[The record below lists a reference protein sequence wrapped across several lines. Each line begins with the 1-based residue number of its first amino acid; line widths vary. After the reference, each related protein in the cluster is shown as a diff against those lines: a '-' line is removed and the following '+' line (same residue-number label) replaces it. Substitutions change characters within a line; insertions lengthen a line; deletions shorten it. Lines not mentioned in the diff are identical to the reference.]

1 MNIFRRVD
9 SERLLALAANRSRAA
24 RSELSAS
31 VVDLFLPAEDRLT
44 DQQRALMSDVL
55 GKLIGGVEVEMRQH
69 LIDALLRSRMEMPD
83 LEAMLANSRLE
94 VARPIL
100 ERSSVIRDL
109 DLIAIV
115 IQRAEEHRMTLA
127 LRQHADRPEGE
138 DGAVAAAPAPDVLD
152 QLLNNADSVIARRAM
167 EYLVAES
174 KRFDQFQEPLLTRN
188 DLPADVAYRLYWWVS
203 AAMRMYVLTHY
214 RLEPA
219 ELDPLIQ
226 MAARRGLA
234 HHEEGHTAQA
244 RALRLAARM
253 VELGELSDDF
263 LLQSLRQ
270 ARFTL
275 FTASLSARAGISFM
289 TAWKIITDRSYESFI
304 VLNRAMDVHREVAAA
319 LVLIMDG
326 LQNRGKNRPNSLLP
340 ELLRLYDELDHERA
354 AKVLRFWQMDSHFQE
369 AVEDMQP
376 PAPAMLPSL

>member
-24 RSELSAS
+24 RTELSAS
-31 VVDLFLPAEDRLT
+31 VIDLFLPAEDRLT
-44 DQQRALMSDVL
+44 DQQRALMNDVL

-83 LEAMLANSRLE
+83 LEALLANDRLE

-109 DLIAIV
+109 DLISV
-115 IQRAEEHRMTLA
+115 VMQRAEEHRMALA
-127 LRQHADRPEGE
+127 LRQEF
-138 DGAVAAAPAPDVLD
+138 AAPPALERHSRPAQDQDILE
-152 QLLNNADSVIARRAM
+152 QLLANPDSIIARRAM

-174 KRFDQFQEPLLTRN
+174 KRYDQFQEPLLTRN
-188 DLPADVAYRLYWWVS
+188 DLPADMAYRLYWWVS
-203 AAMRMYVLTHY
+203 AAMRTYILNQY
-214 RLEPA
+214 RMEAA

-234 HHEEGHTAQA
+234 THEEGHTAQA

-253 VELGELSDDF
+253 LELGELTDDF

-270 ARFTL
+270 ARLTL
-275 FTASLSARAGISFM
+275 FTASLSARAGVAFM

-304 VLNRAMDVHREVAAA
+304 VLNRAMDVNREIAAS

-326 LQNRGKNRPNSLLP
+326 LQSRSRNRPMTMLND
-340 ELLRLYDELDHERA
+340 LLRLYDELECERA

-376 PAPAMLPSL
+376 AAAILPSV